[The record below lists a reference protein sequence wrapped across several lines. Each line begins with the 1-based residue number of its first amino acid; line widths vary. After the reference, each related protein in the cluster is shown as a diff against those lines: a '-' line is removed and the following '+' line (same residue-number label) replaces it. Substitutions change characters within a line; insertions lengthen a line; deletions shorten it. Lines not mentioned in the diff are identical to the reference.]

1 MPYTEP
7 PVESSLPELGSAL
20 RAQLAR
26 PELLEFL
33 RRSLQ
38 IRELGCA
45 FGLPRRLSART
56 FRRWLAAPHVRV
68 TLASGALFDGTFCE
82 IAVPPEQAVELVD
95 RVLGGSGRAAVPGKV
110 GLPTGAECGVLAY
123 FAARCARACQ
133 ADLRVQDVSCESSP
147 PDPAEAVVWP
157 LRLSATDAFELD
169 LKLIFANRTHCP
181 RDTLSARIAL
191 VDTLEGELALEPG
204 DLLISD
210 QWALHSTS
218 AGLSGLLELSV
229 AGSSERTPLV
239 LDGGTLRVAEGAPR
253 PPQGNTAELAIA
265 TFGVGFA
272 QLAELLDGEGVACP
286 PLAEATLLRRG
297 RLVARGRLV
306 RFQGQLALEVE
317 ARGSA
322 REQNVEARG
331 SAREQNET

>member
-1 MPYTEP
+1 MPYPEP

-45 FGLPRRLSART
+45 FGLPRRLSPRVL
-56 FRRWLAAPHVRV
+56 RRWLGTPHVRI
-68 TLASGALFDGTFCE
+68 TLASGADFDGTFCE
-82 IAVPPEQAVELVD
+82 IALPPEQAVELVD

-110 GLPTGAECGVLAY
+110 GLPTAAECGVLAY
-123 FAARCARACQ
+123 FAARCARACE
-133 ADLRVQDVSCESSP
+133 ADLRIQDVCCEGGL

-157 LRLSATDAFELD
+157 LRISAGDAFELD
-169 LKLIFANRTHCP
+169 LKLIFVSRTRCP
-181 RDTLSARIAL
+181 QDTLSARIAL

-204 DLLISD
+204 DLLTSD
-210 QWALHSTS
+210 RWALHATS
-218 AGLSGLLELSV
+218 AGPSGLLELSV
-229 AGSSERTPLV
+229 AGSSERALLV
-239 LDGGTLRVAEGAPR
+239 LDGGTLRVAQGEPR
-253 PPQGNTAELAIA
+253 PPHSNAAELAIA
-265 TFGVGFA
+265 TFGVSFA
-272 QLAELLDGEGVACP
+272 QLAELLDGEGLACP

-306 RFQGQLALEVE
+306 RFQGQLALEV
-317 ARGSA
+317 
-322 REQNVEARG
+322 V
-331 SAREQNET
+331 